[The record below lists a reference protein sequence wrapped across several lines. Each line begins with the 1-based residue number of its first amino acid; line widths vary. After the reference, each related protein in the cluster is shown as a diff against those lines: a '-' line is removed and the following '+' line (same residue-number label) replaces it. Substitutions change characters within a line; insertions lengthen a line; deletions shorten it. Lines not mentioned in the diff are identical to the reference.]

1 MEGIMTFTAI
11 IMIVFGVLQIILFF
25 KIWGMTNNVK
35 SLKNLYSERSEK
47 LNSNIDV
54 LVSNIKSPNPSN
66 FERKEN
72 EEIAEVVT
80 SKDVKGNYVQSSK
93 KENSANENCD
103 EYKRYLQKWKVLKDR
118 GYTEQAMNEYMEYTK
133 RDRNSAVE
141 FLNSL

>member
-80 SKDVKGNYVQSSK
+80 SKDVKGNNVQSSK

-118 GYTEQAMNEYMEYTK
+118 GYAEQAMNEYMEYTK